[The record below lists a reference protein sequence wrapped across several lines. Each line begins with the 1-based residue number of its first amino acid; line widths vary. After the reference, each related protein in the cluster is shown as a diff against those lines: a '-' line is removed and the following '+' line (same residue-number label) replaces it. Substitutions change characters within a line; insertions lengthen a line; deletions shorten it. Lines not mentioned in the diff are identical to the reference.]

1 MSFALSLSLSLC
13 RSTVCLVFLTVDV
26 VDLEEELD
34 LVVGTLAGELVHGVD
49 ELLQA
54 DAPVVVLVE
63 DVKDALHEERLQKA
77 NGRVTLLS
85 GVPMVRIDPNL

>member
-1 MSFALSLSLSLC
+1 MSLD
-13 RSTVCLVFLTVDV
+13 RSTVCLSVFLTVDV

-63 DVKDALHEERLQKA
+63 NVKDALHEERLETEETR
-77 NGRVTLLS
+77 NFVTESRDFNILATFK
-85 GVPMVRIDPNL
+85 